1 MCPHIELVQD
11 PSGIACDRCDATE
24 TTRNRPRR
32 QARAPRMHR
41 CVRRRS
47 STTRRAVTLAASAFP
62 TAARRRQKTL
72 LINGGAR
79 TPRDARIFSP
89 GGQAGR
95 RRRWAPCLHC
105 CTHLG
110 PDTGVDCP
118 NTTGTATPK
127 PRPPSIRVFM
137 RINRRPTASRAGRV
151 MPESPGWAHKPDRGR
166 RSAARYSAAPT
177 SHPIPASIARIRRQP
192 PRQNRFTVY
201 SGLYA
206 HKPSANRGWSSPR
219 DARISRL
226 SA

>member
-137 RINRRPTASRAGRV
+137 RINHRPTA
-151 MPESPGWAHKPDRGR
+151 
-166 RSAARYSAAPT
+166 AR
-177 SHPIPASIARIRRQP
+177 
-192 PRQNRFTVY
+192 
-201 SGLYA
+201 
-206 HKPSANRGWSSPR
+206 SPR
-219 DARISRL
+219 GARISRL
-226 SA
+226 GAQAGPRAQVGGPLQCCTHLAPHTGVDCSNTTATATPKPRHRLFRSLCA